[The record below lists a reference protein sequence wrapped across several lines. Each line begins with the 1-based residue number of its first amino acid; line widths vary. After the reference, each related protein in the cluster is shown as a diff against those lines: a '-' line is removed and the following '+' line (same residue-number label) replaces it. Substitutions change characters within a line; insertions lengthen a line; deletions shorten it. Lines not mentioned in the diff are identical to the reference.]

1 MRTHKEVDVV
11 IIGMGWTGGII
22 AKELA
27 QAGLHVVGLERGGSH
42 TTQEDFAVPWIRD
55 ELRYSVR
62 NELMQDLTRTTVTVR
77 NNVNERALPMRKLG
91 SFLPGE
97 GVGGSGIH
105 WGGLSLRWTDQEFKL
120 KSMTEQRY
128 GKAQPSDGLLIQDW
142 GISYDELEP
151 YYEKFEYMAG
161 VSGVAH
167 NVGQRRAVGAG
178 PAGGNPFEAARRR
191 GYPLPALDT
200 GLAGELFNAAASSLG
215 YHPYVTPMARASQ
228 AYVNPDGVAFGECQ
242 YCGFCG
248 GYGCEVNAKGSPHHT
263 MIPLAQREANFELR
277 THAWVSKI
285 TQDAGSKRATGV
297 EYTNLASGQTHFQ
310 PAAVVVLASYAL
322 GNVHLM
328 LLSGID
334 TPYDPVSGNGVV
346 GRNYAY
352 QAGTGVALFFE
363 NQLFNPYMNGGLTSL
378 DDFNANADFD
388 RSQIGAIGGSVL
400 YAGASQG
407 LPIGARALPQGSSLW
422 GSAWK
427 QQTTQWFPR
436 TMTIAAHSSTMAN
449 RWNYLDLDPT
459 YRDALGQPLLR
470 MTFDYSENERKLTRH
485 SAGILNQIAAQLN
498 PTHRTQAKAAQSWS
512 VEHYQSTHNTGGTIM
527 GADPHTSVV
536 NKYGQAW
543 ALDNLF
549 IAGASVFP
557 HDAAYPPT
565 LLVSSL
571 AYHTADAIKLRYAR
585 HQRGLV

>member
-1 MRTHKEVDVV
+1 MKTHKQVDVV
-11 IIGMGWTGGII
+11 IIGMGWTGSII

-27 QAGLHVVGLERGGSH
+27 QAGLSVVGLERGGSH
-42 TTQEDFAVPWIRD
+42 TTREDFSVPWIRD

-62 NELMQDLTRTTVTVR
+62 NELMQDLTRSTVTVR
-77 NNVNERALPMRKLG
+77 NHVNERALPMRKLG

-105 WGGLSLRWTDQEFKL
+105 WGGLSLRWTDQEFKI
-120 KSMTEQRY
+120 KSLYAERY
-128 GKAQPSDGLLIQDW
+128 GLDHLSDDLWIQDW
-142 GISYDELEP
+142 GIEYEEIEP

-167 NVGQRRAVGAG
+167 NVGKRQPAGSG
-178 PAGGNPFEAARRR
+178 PAGGNPFEAVRRR
-191 GYPLPALDT
+191 GYALPALDT
-200 GLAGELFNAAASSLG
+200 GLAGELFESASKSLG

-228 AYVNPDGVAFGECQ
+228 AYVNPDGVTFGECQ

-263 MIPLAQREANFELR
+263 MVPLAQRQANFELR

-285 TQDAGSKRATGV
+285 TKDSSNQRATGV

-310 PAAVVVLASYAL
+310 PADVVVLASYAL

-328 LLSGID
+328 LLSNID
-334 TPYDPVSGNGVV
+334 VPYDPVTRQGVV

-352 QAGTGVALFFE
+352 QAGTGVALFF
-363 NQLFNPYMNGGLTSL
+363 QDKLFNPFMNGGLSSL
-378 DDFNANADFD
+378 DDFNTNADFD
-388 RSQIGAIGGSVL
+388 RSEIGAVGGSVL
-400 YAGASQG
+400 YASASQG
-407 LPIGARALPQGSSLW
+407 LPIGARALPQGKPLW
-422 GSAWK
+422 GSDWK
-427 QQTTQWFPR
+427 RETAHWFSR
-436 TMTIAAHSSTMAN
+436 TMTIGAHSSTMAN

-470 MTFDYSENERKLTRH
+470 MTFDYSDNERKLTRH

-498 PTHRTQAKAAQSWS
+498 PTHRSQAKEVQSWS

-527 GADPHTSVV
+527 GVDPQTSVV
-536 NKYGQAW
+536 NKFGQSW

-565 LLVSSL
+565 LLVGSL
-571 AYHTADAIKLRYAR
+571 AYHTADAIKLRYAKR
-585 HQRGLV
+585 QQGLV